1 MSYNIQNK
9 ESLIPLFKEYKN
21 NGGIVSPINTE
32 SCRRYLQEMIGY
44 KIEPEDVLWLIYHV
58 D

>member
-1 MSYNIQNK
+1 MQDR

-21 NGGIVSPINTE
+21 NGGIVSPMNTE
-32 SCRRYLQEMIGY
+32 SCRRYLQKNVGC